1 MDARLTFRLDEQIA
15 ASLERLARGNDRSV
29 GAELRRAVRAHLAL
43 KDDDPL
49 GKAGRPTT
57 SAGDGG
63 GHVEAYPA

>member
-29 GAELRRAVRAHLAL
+29 GAELRRAVRAHL

-49 GKAGRPTT
+49 GEAGRVTT
-57 SAGDGG
+57 SADPGDG
-63 GHVEAYPA
+63 HDRAYRQ